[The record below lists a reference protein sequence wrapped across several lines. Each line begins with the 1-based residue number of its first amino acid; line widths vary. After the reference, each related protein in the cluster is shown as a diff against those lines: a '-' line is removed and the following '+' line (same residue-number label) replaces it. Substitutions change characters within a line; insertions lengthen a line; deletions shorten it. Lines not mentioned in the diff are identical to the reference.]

1 MSQRKLQLAHGAM
14 PGLAKPSPDE
24 LAERHLSLVMHI
36 AGDFKQRLPQGVSFD
51 DLVGAGNLGLV
62 EAARRFNPAKRVAFS
77 TFARHRIRGAITDSL
92 RGIDPVSRCLR
103 SQQKAAERAVSEL
116 AASKQR
122 PPTERE
128 IAGRLKLRVRDWRK
142 LSRTLYEAGC
152 PVNGHT
158 PGASGPTELDHVP
171 SRWPDPEQ
179 SAALAELRDGI
190 TEATRTL
197 PLRYRNVVR
206 LYHFDGWTMKQ
217 IGAHLGVNESRV
229 SQIHAGAMRR
239 LREHPELNKRATS
252 I

>member
-1 MSQRKLQLAHGAM
+1 MSQRKLQFANGTM
-14 PGLAKPSPDE
+14 PAAPRASPDE
-24 LAERHLSLVMHI
+24 LAERHLSLVIHI

-62 EAARRFNPAKRVAFS
+62 EAARRFNPAKGASFS

-92 RGIDPVSRCLR
+92 RSIDPVSRCLR
-103 SQQKAAERAVSEL
+103 SQQKAAERAIIEL

-128 IAGRLKLRVRDWRK
+128 IAARLKLRLREWRK

-158 PGASGPTELDHVP
+158 PGATGPTELDRLP
-171 SRWPDPEQ
+171 SRWPDPER
-179 SAALAELRDGI
+179 SAAIAELCAGI
-190 TEATRTL
+190 TGAAKTL
-197 PLRYRNVVR
+197 PPRYRSVIE

-217 IGAHLGVNESRV
+217 IGAQLGVNESRV
-229 SQIHAGAMRR
+229 SQIHSGAMRR
-239 LREHPELNKRATS
+239 LREHPELRKRA
-252 I
+252 

>member
-1 MSQRKLQLAHGAM
+1 MPILARA
-14 PGLAKPSPDE
+14 SPDE

-36 AGDFKQRLPQGVSFD
+36 ARDFKQRLPQGVSFD

-62 EAARRFNPAKRVAFS
+62 EAARRFNPAKGASFS

-92 RGIDPVSRCLR
+92 RGLDPVSRCLR
-103 SQQKAAERAVSEL
+103 SRQKAAERAVSEL

-128 IAGRLKLRVRDWRK
+128 IANRLKLRVRDWQK

-158 PGASGPTELDHVP
+158 PGTTGPTELDHVP

-179 SAALAELRDGI
+179 SAAIAELRAGI
-190 TEATRTL
+190 TEAAETL
-197 PLRYRNVVR
+197 PPRYRKVIR

-217 IGAHLGVNESRV
+217 IGTHLGVNESRA
-229 SQIHAGAMRR
+229 SQIHSGAMRR
-239 LREHPELNKRATS
+239 LREHPELRKRA
-252 I
+252 

>member
-1 MSQRKLQLAHGAM
+1 M
-14 PGLAKPSPDE
+14 PAAPRASPDE
-24 LAERHLSLVMHI
+24 LAERHLSLVIHI

-62 EAARRFNPAKRVAFS
+62 EAARRFNPAKGASFS

-92 RGIDPVSRCLR
+92 RGVDPVSRCLR
-103 SQQKAAERAVSEL
+103 SRQKAAERAVFEL

-128 IAGRLKLRVRDWRK
+128 IASRLKLCVRDWRK

-152 PVNGHT
+152 PVNGYA
-158 PGASGPTELDHVP
+158 PGATGPTELDHVP

-179 SAALAELRDGI
+179 LATIAELRAGI
-190 TEATRTL
+190 TDATQTL
-197 PLRYRNVVR
+197 PLRYRNVIR

-217 IGAHLGVNESRV
+217 IGAQLGVNESRI

-239 LREHPELNKRATS
+239 LREHPELRKRA
-252 I
+252 